1 MLMMDINQI
10 LLIIIVILV
19 ALIVIVAGYMILHH
33 LINSKREK
41 KFDSIFDPS
50 KLVEEKSL
58 MNVLD
63 EKKNIEYSQN
73 QNTERFVTNAEEI
86 KVVSTPDAL
95 SREQKVN
102 PFGVD
107 MTIKT
112 KDDVPVVPTDP
123 SQNQN
128 KFFQ

>member
-63 EKKNIEYSQN
+63 EKK
-73 QNTERFVTNAEEI
+73 FVTNAEEV
-86 KVVSTPDAL
+86 KVVSTPDAM